1 MTHLEVREE
10 LFRELA
16 HHSAVVTIIT
26 DNSFT
31 VRYASH
37 TASVFFTCET
47 ILAIGK
53 EFFDFIE
60 PNQIANWKEAFF
72 NFKIN
77 GHTNHTPE
85 SILLKN
91 KSKVYAVEMV
101 YLPAGSEQ
109 SNWMIRLSDVTE
121 QQLKEESLLKTTEHF
136 DQIFYKTTHDLKAP
150 IRSALGLLNLAENTT
165 EEQRTEYL
173 QLIRAN
179 LLKLDS
185 FLDELN
191 DFFSGNRLEVKR
203 EPIDFNKIAEEEL
216 KFVSG
221 LAEHKQISISLD
233 VSQKSTFH
241 SDIFR
246 VKTILTNLIANAIK
260 YFDTNKKFAY
270 VKIYILVNAEQA
282 IIKVEDN
289 GVGIEPQYLSRI
301 FDRFFRANHAVPG
314 TGMGLFIL
322 KDTVDRLNGK
332 VEVSSLK
339 DVGTTFCIT
348 LPNLVRP
355 TIL

>member
-26 DNSFT
+26 DEAFT

-37 TASVFFTCET
+37 TAASFFACET

-53 EFFDFIE
+53 EFFEFIE

-72 NFKIN
+72 EFKLN
-77 GHTNHTPE
+77 GHAGPTLQPV
-85 SILLKN
+85 ILHN
-91 KSKVYAVEMV
+91 KKKVFSVELV
-101 YLPAGSEQ
+101 YLPAGNNQ
-109 SNWMIRLSDVTE
+109 ANWMIRLSDITD
-121 QQLKEESLLKTTEHF
+121 QQLKEETLQKTTEHF

-150 IRSALGLLNLAENTT
+150 IRSALGLLNLAENASD
-165 EEQRTEYL
+165 EQRSEYMSL
-173 QLIRAN
+173 VKTN
-179 LLKLDS
+179 LLKLDK
-185 FLDELN
+185 FIDELN
-191 DFFSGNRLEVKR
+191 EFFSGNRLEVKN
-203 EPIDFNKIAEEEL
+203 ELIDFKRLADEEL

-233 VSQKSTFH
+233 VSQKNQFY

-260 YFDTNKKFAY
+260 YADANKKFAF
-270 VKIYILVNAEQA
+270 VRL
-282 IIKVEDN
+282 IIKVSSDKATIQVEDN
-289 GVGIEPQYLSRI
+289 GIGIEPQYLSKI

-322 KDTVDRLNGK
+322 KDTVERLKGN
-332 VEVSSLK
+332 VEVTSLK
-339 DVGTTFCIT
+339 NVGTTFTVI